1 MHDGGNGCFRDGAI
15 QKSHSCISAQPLTNI
30 AGPVERAGL
39 TDRLVTGMPI
49 RWMSVRPRQM
59 AMGANP
65 CGARL
70 SVAPRMINRNMN
82 VRTNSATNPA
92 ISEYCPGECSP

>member
-49 RWMSVRPRQM
+49 RWMSVRDGDGRKSLRGTLVSGTEDDQ
-59 AMGANP
+59 
-65 CGARL
+65 
-70 SVAPRMINRNMN
+70 
-82 VRTNSATNPA
+82 
-92 ISEYCPGECSP
+92 